1 MGIMVAY
8 LKSGRRTVGM
18 EASSRSSGNVVV
30 SSKSESLIRALSDVD
45 FDNRTILDAGTGVW
59 SARFLARRA
68 PDKIVGV
75 VGPGDYRKEAEARNV
90 FQSMGYSNY
99 QLISGNLICDNLFP
113 ADAFDFI
120 LADGLIEEV
129 DSFAP
134 LGICRIFRNFYI
146 FLRGGGELAIVNAEA
161 HPPFCPVFR
170 LTSTHGIQGEMQ
182 LNKRNNRDL
191 IDAIHL
197 LLSTA
202 LTLKLLF
209 PLTFACCPSEWIC
222 NWLIDAGFREVKR
235 YLFDVKVP
243 MEQEFAKRYTSTR
256 QIISTIHPLTLRE
269 GLLHKLEEIASE
281 YKRRDAAED
290 DCFLQRHYIIRAK
303 K

>member
-1 MGIMVAY
+1 M
-8 LKSGRRTVGM
+8 S
-18 EASSRSSGNVVV
+18 ASSRVSGDVVV
-30 SSKSESLIRALSDVD
+30 SSKSESLHRALSDVD
-45 FDNRTILDAGTGVW
+45 FDNKTILDAGTGVW
-59 SARFLARRA
+59 SASFLARRA

-75 VGPGDYRKEAEARNV
+75 VGPGDIRKEEEAKNA
-90 FQSMGYSNY
+90 FQSIGYRNY
-99 QLISGNLICDNLFP
+99 RLISENLICENLFP

-120 LADGLIEEV
+120 LADGFVEEV

-134 LGICRIFRNFYI
+134 LGICKVLRNFYN
-146 FLRGGGELAIVNAEA
+146 FLRDGGELAIVNPEA
-161 HPPFCPVFR
+161 HPPFCPEYR

-182 LNKRNNRDL
+182 LRKRSNRDL

-197 LLSTA
+197 LLSTS
-202 LTLKLLF
+202 LTLNLLF
-209 PLTFACCPSEWIC
+209 PLTFACYPSEWIC
-222 NWLIDAGFREVKR
+222 NWLIDAGLKEVQR

-243 MEQEFAKRYTSTR
+243 MEQEFTKRYTSTR
-256 QIISTIHPLTLRE
+256 QIISTIHPLTLQE

-281 YKRRDAAED
+281 YKRRDVAED